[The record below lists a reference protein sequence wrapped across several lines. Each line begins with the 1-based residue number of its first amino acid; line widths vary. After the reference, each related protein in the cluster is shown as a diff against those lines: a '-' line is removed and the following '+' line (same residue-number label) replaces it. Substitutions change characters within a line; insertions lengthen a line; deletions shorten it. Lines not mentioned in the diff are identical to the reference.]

1 MAGRSFTARWES
13 FNMSIK
19 VLLVDDHTVV
29 REGLRFLLETEG
41 DIKVIGE
48 AKHGREAV
56 QMTEKLRPDVV
67 LLDIAMPFLNGVE
80 AARQIMKSCPETKIL
95 ILSSYEEDEYIRK
108 LIQAGVGGY
117 LLKHTVADD
126 LVRAVREVQKGNA
139 YFSPSISKRLSNSW
153 QFFTENR
160 APNRA
165 NEHLTTR
172 EAEILQ
178 LIAEGFANK
187 QIADIIGISIKT
199 VEKHRQAVMDKL
211 GLHEVASLTRY
222 AIQKGIVELKRP
234 PQGMVP
240 APEEPTPSPRRK
252 GKETEPAASQS

>member
-1 MAGRSFTARWES
+1 MENKIR
-13 FNMSIK
+13 
-19 VLLVDDHTVV
+19 VLLADDHTVV
-29 REGLRFLLETEG
+29 REGLRLILESAD
-41 DIKVIGE
+41 DIEVIGE
-48 AKHGREAV
+48 VENGRQAV
-56 QMTEKLRPDVV
+56 QMAKKLQPDVV
-67 LLDIAMPFLNGVE
+67 VMDVVMPTLNGVE
-80 AARQIMKSCPETKIL
+80 ATRQVLKEAPNTKVL
-95 ILSSYEEDEYIRK
+95 VLSSYSDDDRVQQ
-108 LIQAGVGGY
+108 LIEVGATGY
-117 LLKHTVADD
+117 LVKQTAAND
-126 LVRAVREVQKGNA
+126 LLATIREGHKSNA
-139 YFSPSISKRLSNSW
+139 FFSPSISKRLSNSW

-160 APNRA
+160 SPDRL

-222 AIQKGIVELKRP
+222 AIQKGIVELKKP

-240 APEEPTPSPRRK
+240 VADDAPKPKAKT
-252 GKETEPAASQS
+252 TEPQPATS

>member
-1 MAGRSFTARWES
+1 MI
-13 FNMSIK
+13 IK

-29 REGLRFLLETEG
+29 REGLRYLLETEG
-41 DIKVIGE
+41 DIKIVGE
-48 AKHGREAV
+48 AHHGREAV
-56 QMTEKLRPDVV
+56 QLTEKLRPDVV

-80 AARQIMKSCPETKIL
+80 AARQIAKICPETKIL
-95 ILSSYEEDEYIRK
+95 ILSSYEDDEYIRK

-126 LVRAVREVQKGNA
+126 LVRAVREVHKGNA

-153 QFFTENR
+153 QLFTEAR
-160 APNRA
+160 PNGKV

-222 AIQKGIVELKRP
+222 AIEKGIVELKRP
-234 PQGMVP
+234 PQGMV
-240 APEEPTPSPRRK
+240 ASPEEPPRRRK
-252 GKETEPAASQS
+252 GKEAEPQPASS